1 MCGCL
6 STLFMFPIY
15 LIYYVAIASYYMV
28 SFLWTAIVP
37 VIRVVY
43 NFFKK
48 SVAKENSKK
57 LKYKSN
63 KIFNTDNKISFD
75 TLKSTNDLQNYISNT
90 YNLNITSSLKSGNIN
105 NLDIII
111 FTISDDTG
119 VGYCIFTKLND
130 SEVAYAKIYNTENSS
145 KLISDLSNPIT
156 KISAVIASMQN

>member
-1 MCGCL
+1 MVLNNHTFKFDG
-6 STLFMFPIY
+6 T
-15 LIYYVAIASYYMV
+15 VKASLV
-28 SFLWTAIVP
+28 QD
-37 VIRVVY
+37 
-43 NFFKK
+43 NNK
-48 SVAKENSKK
+48 SSIQLLYPDFN
-57 LKYKSN
+57 YKM
-63 KIFNTDNKISFD
+63 IFNTDNKISFD